1 MSEAL
6 KRIIEAEAIDRASNP
21 GWKTTEF
28 LIALL
33 LISAGL
39 ILCYTGHIEQGSK
52 VIGYVGAGYIAA
64 RTITKATLPFKTKSS
79 YRENTE
85 CKDKLL

>member
-1 MSEAL
+1 MSHPLVDLGKADSLFHAAKE
-6 KRIIEAEAIDRASNP
+6 